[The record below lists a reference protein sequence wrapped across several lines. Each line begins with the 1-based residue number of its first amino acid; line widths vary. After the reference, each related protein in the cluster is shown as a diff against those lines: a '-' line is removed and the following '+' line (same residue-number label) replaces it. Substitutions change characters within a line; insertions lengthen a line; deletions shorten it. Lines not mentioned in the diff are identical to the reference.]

1 MYLNSLITTAIAE
14 KRQKGLVFCSRQ
26 EEARELAKLFSQAG
40 HPSRAL
46 TNEDSQKKAC

>member
-14 KRQKGLVFCSRQ
+14 KRQRLSILQ
-26 EEARELAKLFSQAG
+26 SARRSKRAGKLFSQAG

-46 TNEDSQKKAC
+46 TNEDKKAC